1 MFWKSGTDS
10 CGQWQRILHKA
21 WATSKFKRLSMATG
35 TARTIESMIKR
46 KVKKGKLSVKNS
58 DVSDSKPV
66 V

>member
-1 MFWKSGTDS
+1 
-10 CGQWQRILHKA
+10 
-21 WATSKFKRLSMATG
+21 MATG